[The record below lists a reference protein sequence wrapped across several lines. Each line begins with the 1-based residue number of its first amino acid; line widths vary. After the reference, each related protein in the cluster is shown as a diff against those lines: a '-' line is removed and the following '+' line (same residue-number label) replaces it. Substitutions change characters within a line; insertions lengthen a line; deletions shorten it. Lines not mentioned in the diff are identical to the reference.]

1 LVGSQRL
8 AKFVH
13 RNPHI
18 MLRSS
23 EYTHAYSVI
32 SALDRFAAINSAVE
46 VDLTGQINSEMANG
60 RYVGA
65 VGGAVDFLRGAHAS
79 RGGLPIIALPATA
92 ATRSGPMS
100 RIVAKLSGP
109 VTMTSA
115 DAGIFVTEYG
125 IADLRGLSPARRVER
140 MIAIAA
146 PAFRE
151 ALQREAAASAF

>member
-1 LVGSQRL
+1 
-8 AKFVH
+8 
-13 RNPHI
+13 

-32 SALDRFAAINSAVE
+32 STLDRFTAINSAVE
-46 VDLTGQINSEMANG
+46 VDLTGQINSETANG

-65 VGGAVDFLRGAHAS
+65 VGGAVDFLRGAQAS
-79 RGGLPIIALPATA
+79 RGGLPIVALPAA
-92 ATRSGPMS
+92 AASRNGLTS

-109 VTMTSA
+109 VTTARA

-125 IADLRGLSPARRVER
+125 IADLRGLPLARRAER

-151 ALQREAAASAF
+151 ALQREAAF